1 MAAIYSGIHLKLKSP
16 KTPWTDKLKLARFA
30 WISPQCFLPN
40 KEQVLLDWTSHA
52 LTGYYSKKVEFP
64 QQVLEGLWAYLDD
77 ILHSKQL
84 QKAISQGKTLSLRST
99 IAQVV
104 NDRILELGSSPLSAS
119 TVLRCC
125 HGILSSPVLS
135 VTYSTRYELLVELL
149 ARLCGLACA
158 MPSQEPGDHQR
169 PQVLELLHLALG
181 SYLLVQRQQ
190 ANPNRVFAQV
200 TTHLLQP
207 LLLLRHLLTA
217 QVHLGREIRARVDAV
232 LQSALFLP
240 DHLLSYR
247 EELLPNKEAA
257 ASSRGPAR
265 KGVLTPVSS
274 ILQRLSDP
282 GLCDRS
288 LHFVVRS
295 TSVPLLYRFALDAF
309 CRFGD
314 NKDVCFRLLTR
325 LITALD
331 FTDDLSPKDSFDPAN
346 WSPSLLS
353 LENLLNLVLSGDVY
367 NVAADRIQH
376 GEAQFHFYRKVAHLL
391 LYRAQSGVPAWYR
404 CLKALLSLNHLVLE
418 PDLDD
423 LVSSAWVD
431 CDCVEVRS
439 RKAREALIVAVLQTY
454 TKLRQLPRLFQ
465 EVLLVVCR
473 PAADELRPPILT
485 AALQRSLS
493 QCLLESPPS
502 QSLEVWRLLLENVQ
516 SYLLPDLEGKEDVA
530 LKLLSL
536 SGLLH
541 AVLFSIRTLDG
552 SSPLPILK
560 QTQSLMGET
569 LTLITHLLR
578 LLAVKDTEAP
588 WFQTVHQAALF
599 LSYTWVEVDTV
610 FEMHCIRYR
619 SGLAETGPS
628 LLPGVGGEEWEQ
640 VLSLSQHCGPLS
652 QFLQEHLTLQR
663 MKKAL
668 LKTSICTDADI
679 RGDLCRDAQLIV
691 GAGKVSF
698 HEVSVWDRQVS
709 SVDDRTYPV
718 AHWFLVTSNLGLMA
732 PYLSGD
738 DMSHI
743 TDILL
748 DSLLHGGAPDG
759 PEKEAAHLSVAHISK
774 HLLESTMLV
783 ELSSLYSVILRCL
796 SKRIVGVL
804 CGSEQG
810 SQCQALLSFCEEVQV
825 TKGEEEEE
833 AGSEGGGSHSE
844 AQSAWSKLGIRA
856 QAVLQSAKA
865 GAKVPLTGT
874 QLESL
879 AGLLQV
885 TRTLNP
891 DGMSPEDHS
900 ECFLLLFFMA
910 VSVQPQC
917 DAEPSGIIGLL
928 TEIYRLMTSLQ
939 SGSNV
944 GTVLKVVH
952 GSELLETCLSSVFS
966 LSDCLVH
973 TVDSSAW
980 MAFVQAFQSFLQ
992 CLLQVIINRRKSLRL
1007 NLEKFTTF
1015 VVEGEVAV
1023 SMLSGPE
1030 REGSPEAGSLV
1041 SLQLLLASL
1050 TTLCQTMTANLGES
1064 SKLDETLVQLSE
1076 RALCTLGPVVQL
1088 CLRGQACER
1097 LGQAFSVDV
1106 VTVMVQVELSQISSR
1121 ASDGDKQ
1128 SEQGHLAHRDL
1139 YRSFAQ
1145 QVLKELCSAPRP
1157 MDFLF
1162 SSLHFLTAYYTAATA
1177 TAEPNLMDLYISAL
1191 QNLRM
1196 LLAAPWLSVVELQ
1209 ELQTPVKELLTQL
1222 VSRSSQEQQHVLMG
1236 TLKEGLSSA
1245 LVRNGRSKDVL
1256 SAVTLTKLLASC
1268 SLSESCYKAFW
1279 FLAPQI
1285 ISAIIFVV
1293 QECARDVALVGEL
1306 AVPAVEALT
1315 VLLRRGEG
1323 VLSNPHHVG
1332 LAFGALQL
1340 VPLELPSAE
1349 VYHSAF
1355 QAVHEA
1361 LFAVVQCH
1369 PQVMLKATPSFL
1381 NCFSRLVASVM
1392 REGRQRPEGERG
1404 SEAESEVVLKC
1415 ALLVERMYTHIA
1427 SVAEGF
1433 TVLSSFIVAQYV
1445 SELQKVTLYPEIKSH
1460 LTEGIY
1466 KILDLCVEQDIK
1478 FLSSTLPLGVREVF
1492 SELYSSYTHYHK
1504 TQRQGE
1510 AKYTA

>member
-16 KTPWTDKLKLARFA
+16 KTPWVDKLKLARFA

-40 KEQVLLDWTSHA
+40 KEQVLFDWTSHA

-99 IAQVV
+99 IAQVI
-104 NDRILELGSSPLSAS
+104 NDRIQEFVLGSSPLSAS

-158 MPSQEPGDHQR
+158 TPSQQPEAHLR
-169 PQVLELLHLALG
+169 PQVLELLHLVLS

-200 TTHLLQP
+200 ITHLLQP

-217 QVHLGREIRARVDAV
+217 QVHLGREIRGRVDAV

-247 EELLPNKEAA
+247 EELLPNKEAS
-257 ASSRGPAR
+257 ASTRGPTR

-274 ILQRLSDP
+274 ILQRLSEP
-282 GLCDRS
+282 GLCDSS
-288 LHFVVRS
+288 LHFAVRS
-295 TSVPLLYRFALDAF
+295 NSTPLLFRFALDAF
-309 CRFGD
+309 CRSGD
-314 NKDVCFRLLTR
+314 NKDVCFHLLTR

-331 FTDDLSPKDSFDPAN
+331 LREDLTPKDNFDPAN
-346 WSPSLLS
+346 WSLALLS

-376 GEAQFHFYRKVAHLL
+376 GEAQFNFYMKVAHLL

-404 CLKALLSLNHLVLE
+404 CLKALLSLNHLLLE

-423 LVSSAWVD
+423 LVCSAWVD

-439 RKAREALIVAVLQTY
+439 RKARETLITALLQTY

-465 EVLLVVCR
+465 EVLVVVCR

-485 AALQRSLS
+485 ATIHRSLS
-493 QCLLESPPS
+493 QCLLDSPPS
-502 QSLEVWRLLLENVQ
+502 QSLEVWRLLLESVQ
-516 SYLLPDLEGKEDVA
+516 SYLLPDLEGKDDVA

-541 AVLFSIRTLDG
+541 AVLFSVRTLDG
-552 SSPLPILK
+552 SSPLPVLR
-560 QTQSLMGET
+560 QTQSLMEQM
-569 LTLITHLLR
+569 LALIKHLLR
-578 LLAVKDTEAP
+578 LLAGKDTEAL
-588 WFQTVHQAALF
+588 WFQSVHQAVLF
-599 LSYTWVEVDTV
+599 LSYTWVEVNTV
-610 FEMHCIRYR
+610 FAMHCSRY
-619 SGLAETGPS
+619 SSVLIEASPS
-628 LLPGVGGEEWEQ
+628 LLPGVGREEWDQ
-640 VLSLSQHCGPLS
+640 VLFLSQHCGPLS
-652 QFLQEHLTLQR
+652 QFLREQLTLQR

-668 LKTSICTDADI
+668 LRTSLSTDAVILD
-679 RGDLCRDAQLIV
+679 DLCRDAQFIV
-691 GAGKVSF
+691 RTGEVSF
-698 HEVSVWDRQVS
+698 HEVSGEVWDRQVS
-709 SVDDRTYPV
+709 SVDDRTYLV
-718 AHWFLVTSNLGLMA
+718 AHWFLVTSNLSLIA
-732 PYLSGD
+732 PYLNGE

-743 TDILL
+743 ANVLL
-748 DSLLHGGAPDG
+748 DSLLYEGAPDG
-759 PEKEAAHLSVAHISK
+759 PEKEAAHLSVTHISK
-774 HLLESTMLV
+774 HLLESPMLV
-783 ELSSLYSVILRCL
+783 ELPSLYSVIIRCL
-796 SKRIVGVL
+796 FKRIVGVL
-804 CGSEQG
+804 WSSQQG
-810 SQCQALLSFCEEVQV
+810 SQCQALLSFGEEVQV
-825 TKGEEEEE
+825 TKGEVEE
-833 AGSEGGGSHSE
+833 AGSEGRGSS
-844 AQSAWSKLGIRA
+844 SKASSPWNKLNSRA

-865 GAKVPLTGT
+865 EAKVPLTGT
-874 QLESL
+874 QLETL
-879 AGLLQV
+879 VRLLRV
-885 TRTLNP
+885 TRALNP

-910 VSVQPQC
+910 VSVQNQC
-917 DAEPSGIIGLL
+917 DAEPLGIIGLL
-928 TEIYRLMTSLQ
+928 TDIYRLMTSLQ
-939 SGSNV
+939 SGRNV
-944 GTVLKVVH
+944 GTILKVVH
-952 GSELLETCLSSVFS
+952 GSELLETSVSSVLS
-966 LSDCLVH
+966 LSECLTQ
-973 TVDSSAW
+973 TVDGPAW
-980 MAFVQAFQSFLQ
+980 LAFVQAYQSFLQ
-992 CLLQVIINRRKSLRL
+992 CLLQVIINRRKSVRL
-1007 NLEKFTTF
+1007 NLEKFTSF
-1015 VVEGEVAV
+1015 LVEGEVAV
-1023 SMLSGPE
+1023 SMLS
-1030 REGSPEAGSLV
+1030 SPSEAGSLV

-1050 TTLCQTMTANLGES
+1050 TVLCQTMTAKLGES
-1064 SKLDETLVQLSE
+1064 SKLDETLMQLSE
-1076 RALCTLGPVVQL
+1076 RALRILGPVVQV
-1088 CLRGQACER
+1088 CLRGWACEQ

-1106 VTVMVQVELSQISSR
+1106 VTVMVQVELSQISHQ
-1121 ASDGDKQ
+1121 ASDGDEQ
-1128 SEQGHLAHRDL
+1128 SEQGHLTHGDL
-1139 YRSFAQ
+1139 YRSVAQ
-1145 QVLKELCSAPRP
+1145 QVLKELSSASRP

-1162 SSLHFLTAYYTAATA
+1162 SSLRFLTAYYTAATA
-1177 TAEPNLMDLYISAL
+1177 TVQPNLMDLYVSVL

-1196 LLAAPWLSVVELQ
+1196 LLAAPWLSVLELQ
-1209 ELQTPVKELLTQL
+1209 ELQTPVKDLLGQL
-1222 VSRSSQEQQHVLMG
+1222 VNRSSQEQLHLLLG
-1236 TLKEGLSSA
+1236 TLKDGLGSA
-1245 LVRNGRSKDVL
+1245 LLRNGHSKDVL

-1268 SLSESCYKAFW
+1268 PLSESCNKAFW

-1293 QECARDVALVGEL
+1293 QECANDLALVGEL
-1306 AVPAVEALT
+1306 TVPALEALT
-1315 VLLRRGEG
+1315 VILRQGEG
-1323 VLSNPHHVG
+1323 VLSNPHHMG
-1332 LAFGALQL
+1332 LVFGALQL
-1340 VPLELPSAE
+1340 VPLELPRAE
-1349 VYHSAF
+1349 DYHSIF
-1355 QAVHEA
+1355 HAVHEV

-1381 NCFSRLVASVM
+1381 NCFYRLVASVM
-1392 REGRQRPEGERG
+1392 REGRQKPERERG
-1404 SEAESEVVLKC
+1404 SEAETEVVLKC
-1415 ALLVERMYTHIA
+1415 ALLAERMYTHIA

-1445 SELQKVTLYPEIKSH
+1445 SELQKVTLQPEIKSH

-1492 SELYSSYTHYHK
+1492 NELYSSYTHYHK

>member
-16 KTPWTDKLKLARFA
+16 KTSWEDKLKLARFA

-40 KEQVLLDWTSHA
+40 KEQVLFDWTSHA
-52 LTGYYSKKVEFP
+52 LTGYYSKKVELP

-77 ILHSKQL
+77 ILHSKHL
-84 QKAISQGKTLSLRST
+84 QKAISQGKTPSLRT
-99 IAQVV
+99 NIAQVV
-104 NDRILELGSSPLSAS
+104 NDRILEFVLGSSPLSAS

-125 HGILSSPVLS
+125 HGILSSSVLS
-135 VTYSTRYELLVELL
+135 VTYSTRYELLVELV

-158 MPSQEPGDHQR
+158 SPGQEPEAHLR
-169 PQVLELLHLALG
+169 PQVLELLHLALS

-200 TTHLLQP
+200 TAHLLQP

-217 QVHLGREIRARVDAV
+217 QVHLGREIRSRVDAV

-247 EELLPNKEAA
+247 EELLPKKEAS
-257 ASSRGPAR
+257 ASTRGPAR

-274 ILQRLSDP
+274 VLQRL
-282 GLCDRS
+282 
-288 LHFVVRS
+288 
-295 TSVPLLYRFALDAF
+295 FALDTF
-309 CRFGD
+309 CRSGD
-314 NKDVCFRLLTR
+314 NKDVCFHLLTR

-331 FTDDLSPKDSFDPAN
+331 LTEDLAPKDSFDPAN
-346 WSPSLLS
+346 WSLALLS
-353 LENLLNLVLSGDVY
+353 LENLLNLVLNGDVY

-376 GEAQFHFYRKVAHLL
+376 GEAQFNFYRKVAHLL
-391 LYRAQSGVPAWYR
+391 LYSAQSGLPAWYR

-431 CDCVEVRS
+431 HECVEVRA
-439 RKAREALIVAVLQTY
+439 RKAREALITAVLQTY

-465 EVLLVVCR
+465 EVLLVMCR
-473 PAADELRPPILT
+473 PAADELRPPLLT
-485 AALQRSLS
+485 ASLQRSLS

-516 SYLLPDLEGKEDVA
+516 TYLLPDLEGKDDVA

-541 AVLFSIRTLDG
+541 VVLFSVRTLDS
-552 SSPLPILK
+552 SSPLPVLR
-560 QTQSLMGET
+560 QTQSLMGEM
-569 LTLITHLLR
+569 LVLITHLLR
-578 LLAVKDTEAP
+578 LLAGKDTAAL

-610 FEMHCIRYR
+610 FEMHCIRYN
-619 SGLAETGPS
+619 STLTEMGPS
-628 LLPGVGGEEWEQ
+628 LLPGVGEEEWDQ
-640 VLSLSQHCGPLS
+640 VLSLSQQCGHLS
-652 QFLQEHLTLQR
+652 QFLQEQLTLQR

-668 LKTSICTDADI
+668 LRTSISTDADI
-679 RGDLCRDAQLIV
+679 RDDLCRDAQFIV
-691 GAGKVSF
+691 RTGEASF
-698 HEVSVWDRQVS
+698 REVSEEVWDGQVS
-709 SVDDRTYPV
+709 SVVDTTYPV
-718 AHWFLVTSNLGLMA
+718 AHWFLVTSNLGLLT
-732 PYLSGD
+732 PYLSEEHL
-738 DMSHI
+738 SHI
-743 TDILL
+743 ANILL
-748 DSLLHGGAPDG
+748 DSLLHGATPDI
-759 PEKEAAHLSVAHISK
+759 PEKEAAHLSIANISK
-774 HLLESTMLV
+774 HLLGTPMLV
-783 ELSSLYSVILRCL
+783 ELSSLYSVIVQCL
-796 SKRIVGVL
+796 SKRIVGIL
-804 CGSEQG
+804 CRSEQG
-810 SQCQALLSFCEEVQV
+810 SQCQVLLSFGEEVQV
-825 TKGEEEEE
+825 IKGKEEGA

-844 AQSAWSKLGIRA
+844 ASSPWSKLEARA
-856 QAVLQSAKA
+856 QAVLQFAKA
-865 GAKVPLTGT
+865 DSKVPLTGS

-879 AGLLQV
+879 AQILQV
-885 TRTLNP
+885 TSALCP

-910 VSVQPQC
+910 VSVQPQG
-917 DAEPSGIIGLL
+917 DVEPSAVIGLL
-928 TEIYRLMTSLQ
+928 TDVYRLMTSLQ
-939 SGSNV
+939 SGSNF
-944 GTVLKVVH
+944 GTILKVVH
-952 GSELLETCLSSVFS
+952 GSELLETCVSSVYS
-966 LSDCLVH
+966 LSECL
-973 TVDSSAW
+973 TRSVDSPAR
-980 MAFVQAFQSFLQ
+980 MAFIQAFQGFLQ
-992 CLLQVIINRRKSLRL
+992 CLFRVIINRRKSVRL

-1015 VVEGEVAV
+1015 MVEGEVAV
-1023 SMLSGPE
+1023 SMLSRLRGRGDLE
-1030 REGSPEAGSLV
+1030 TESLV

-1050 TTLCQTMTANLGES
+1050 TELCQTMMANLGKS
-1064 SKLDETLVQLSE
+1064 SKLDETLVQLSD
-1076 RALCTLGPVVQL
+1076 RALCILGPVVRL
-1088 CLRGQACER
+1088 CLSGQACER
-1097 LGQAFSVDV
+1097 LGQSFSVDV
-1106 VTVMVQVELSQISSR
+1106 VTVMVQVELSQISTC
-1121 ASDGDKQ
+1121 ASDGDEQ
-1128 SEQGHLAHRDL
+1128 SKLGHLTHGEL

-1157 MDFLF
+1157 IDFLC
-1162 SSLHFLTAYYTAATA
+1162 SSLRFLTAYYTAAMA
-1177 TAEPNLMDLYISAL
+1177 TAEPNLPDLYASVL

-1196 LLAAPWLSVVELQ
+1196 LLAAPWLSMSELQ
-1209 ELQTPVKELLTQL
+1209 QLQTPVKELLAQL
-1222 VSRSSQEQQHVLMG
+1222 VSRSSQEQLILLMG
-1236 TLKEGLSSA
+1236 TLKEGLNAA
-1245 LVRNGRSKDVL
+1245 LVRNGCSKDVL

-1268 SLSESCYKAFW
+1268 PLSESCNKAFW

-1293 QECARDVALVGEL
+1293 QECAKDLPLVGEL
-1306 AVPAVEALT
+1306 AVPALEAVT
-1315 VLLRRGEG
+1315 VILRQGEG

-1332 LAFGALQL
+1332 LVFSALQL
-1340 VPLELPSAE
+1340 IPLELPSEEA
-1349 VYHSAF
+1349 YHSAF
-1355 QAVHEA
+1355 HAVHEA
-1361 LFAVVQCH
+1361 LFAVIQCH

-1381 NCFSRLVASVM
+1381 NCFYRLVASVM
-1392 REGRQRPEGERG
+1392 REGRQRPENDRG
-1404 SEAESEVVLKC
+1404 SEADAEVGMKC

-1445 SELQKVTLYPEIKSH
+1445 SELQKVTLHPDIKSH

-1510 AKYTA
+1510 DKYTA